1 MSCMTTMTSGCGP
14 RDRVSR
20 LIDAA
25 LDSPAARHPSLS
37 EVAGRLC
44 MSTRTLKR
52 RLRDSGVRYRQL
64 LDEARLR
71 RAARLLGATRLP
83 LDAIADSV
91 GYSSG
96 ANLSR
101 AFRRWTGIT
110 PGSFRQQRGSE
121 PAGVLV

>member
-1 MSCMTTMTSGCGP
+1 MTSMIFGGGP

-25 LDSPAARHPSLS
+25 LDSPTARHPSLG
-37 EVAGRLC
+37 EVAGRMF

-52 RLRDSGVRYRQL
+52 RLSQSGVRYRQL

-71 RAARLLGATRLP
+71 RAAQLLGETGLP
-83 LDAIADSV
+83 LDVIADSV

-101 AFRRWTGIT
+101 AFRRWTGVT
-110 PGSFRQQRGSE
+110 PGSFREQGRDR
-121 PAGVLV
+121 VN